1 MVNRGKRIA
10 MVAYTIFR
18 SDARV
23 RRHVT
28 ALRRQGYS
36 VDVYALIG
44 PDGVRD
50 ADEEGLAFHLPQRR
64 VPKTAG
70 KFGILLDYVKFALAC
85 SFLLLRDHLRGERF
99 GLVHVNNMP
108 NFLIM
113 AAVPLRLMGVPV
125 LLDIHDTMPEI
136 YQDKFGVG
144 PDHWIIRALFV
155 EERWSMKLA
164 HYVLTTE
171 HTKWERLLEN
181 GLETRKSRVTL
192 NLPDSGVFPDGGL
205 RPAAVEEGAEF
216 RLVYHGTLAH
226 RLGLD
231 LAIEAMELL
240 RDRIPTARLNIIGD
254 GEHREELVRLATE
267 RGLLDRITFSDG
279 FVPMEELPG
288 MLAGSHLAV
297 IPSRKRIGTRLMLPT
312 KLLEYVR
319 IGIPAVTVATHTIT
333 RYFDESM
340 VRFAESEN
348 SADLADR
355 IQELHDHPEE
365 LERLAVEARKFYETY
380 NFETERESYLAVVAA
395 LAAGE
400 EPGPDRSESR

>member
-1 MVNRGKRIA
+1 MVNAGKRIA

-28 ALRRQGYS
+28 ALRGMGYS
-36 VDVYALIG
+36 VDVYALVA

-50 ADEEGLAFHLPQRR
+50 ADEEGLTFHLPQRR
-64 VPKTAG
+64 APKSAG
-70 KFGILLDYVKFALAC
+70 KFGILFDYVKFAFLC
-85 SFLLLRDHLRGERF
+85 SFLLLRDHLRGRRF
-99 GLVHVNNMP
+99 ALIHVNNMP
-108 NFLIM
+108 NFLIA
-113 AAVPLRLMGVPV
+113 AAVPLRLAGVPV

-136 YQDKFGVG
+136 YQDRFGVG
-144 PDHWIIRALFV
+144 PEHWIIRALFL

-181 GLETRKSRVTL
+181 GLDTRKSRVAL
-192 NLPDSGVFPDGGL
+192 NLPDTGVFPDGGL
-205 RPAAVEEGAEF
+205 APASLEEGAEF

-231 LAIEAMELL
+231 LAIEAMDLL
-240 RDRIPTARLNIIGD
+240 RDRIPTARLTIIGD
-254 GEHREELVRLATE
+254 GEHRDELLRLATE
-267 RGLLDRITFSDG
+267 RDLMDRVSFSDG
-279 FVPMEELPG
+279 FVPMDELPG
-288 MLAGSHLAV
+288 LLAGSHLAV

-319 IGIPAVTVATHTIT
+319 IGIPAITVATHTIT
-333 RYFDESM
+333 RYFDETM

-348 SADLADR
+348 PADLADR
-355 IQELHDHPEE
+355 IQELQEHPEQ
-365 LERLAVEARKFYETY
+365 LERLATEARKFYDTY
-380 NFETERESYLAVVAA
+380 NFETERESYLQVVGA

-400 EPGPDRSESR
+400 APGPGRSASQ